1 MPRLYCLLTQP
12 WSTPGE
18 RARCVPPP
26 SPRLTSDDGICC
38 GVSWMRPGWRS
49 IAPSRRP
56 GRGDGPS
63 FIPWPESLLADA
75 DLRAGDVDAAAAGF
89 EHAFALGCQIGDPCW
104 ESIAARG
111 LGLVAAARGNGAA
124 ALEWLEDAV
133 HRCRRLPDSWLWV
146 EAYALEALCRV
157 AVDNSAPSSSR
168 WIAELEV
175 LAAKAGLRE
184 LLARATMHRARL
196 GDAGADEAAT
206 FLAAGIDNPALIA
219 ELAASIAS
227 SS

>member
-1 MPRLYCLLTQP
+1 MEHARQAGTVRPAALAEAHIGRWHLLR
-12 WSTPGE
+12 GE
-18 RARCVPPP
+18 LEEARVALNRALEAARE
-26 SPRLTSDDGICC
+26 G
-38 GVSWMRPGWRS
+38 GWT
-49 IAPSRRP
+49 
-56 GRGDGPS
+56 S

-111 LGLVAAARGNGAA
+111 LGLVAAAQGSGAA
-124 ALEWLEDAV
+124 AMEWLEDALQ
-133 HRCRRLPDSWLWV
+133 RCRRLPDSWLWV

-157 AVDNSAPSSSR
+157 AVDNGAPSSSR

-196 GDAGADEAAT
+196 GDAGAGEAAT
-206 FLAAGIDNPALIA
+206 FLAAGIENPALTA
-219 ELAASIAS
+219 DLAASIAS
-227 SS
+227 S

>member
-1 MPRLYCLLTQP
+1 M
-12 WSTPGE
+12 
-18 RARCVPPP
+18 
-26 SPRLTSDDGICC
+26 
-38 GVSWMRPGWRS
+38 
-49 IAPSRRP
+49 
-56 GRGDGPS
+56 
-63 FIPWPESLLADA
+63 
-75 DLRAGDVDAAAAGF
+75 DAAAAGF

-133 HRCRRLPDSWLWV
+133 RRCRRLPDSWLWV
-146 EAYALEALCRV
+146 DAYALEALCRV
-157 AVDNSAPSSSR
+157 AVDHSAPSSSR
-168 WIAELEV
+168 WIAELEI

-196 GDAGADEAAT
+196 GDPGAAQAAA

-219 ELAASIAS
+219 ELAALYRLIVIETPLSHAHSHAPPS
-227 SS
+227 SCPRPNRHLREEQLMTKVSEHRGVDGRGTNHQRPGRKGAGSHRRIRGEQNR